1 MRLIFLQIRKIFN
14 YRYSGVLI
22 NKYRSLCQQ
31 APLLRLV
38 VEKWGCF
45 TGEEKGR
52 RLIDFYFI
60 CGNNYALLIFTPF
73 LIKHFI
79 VFLAAITAIHHNCIK
94 HTYGMVV
101 VITVNRK
108 KFEAVVGLVFKK
120 LPWPKL
126 LFCSILKYL
135 FWRKQTTKKRQS
147 DFSEN
152 LR

>member
-1 MRLIFLQIRKIFN
+1 MRLIFPQIRIIFN
-14 YRYSGVLI
+14 YCYSGVLI

-38 VEKWGCF
+38 VEKWVCF
-45 TGEEKGR
+45 TGKEKGHH
-52 RLIDFYFI
+52 LITFYVI
-60 CGNNYALLIFTPF
+60 YGNNYAFLSFTPF

-79 VFLAAITAIHHNCIK
+79 VFPAAITAILHNCIK

-101 VITVNRK
+101 VKTVNRK

-126 LFCSILKYL
+126 LFCAILKYL